1 MTLPPLKLRI
11 LVVSLFA
18 TSFLGAL
25 DHTIVSTSL
34 STIAG
39 ELGALQQMSWV
50 VVAYTL
56 AATVSL
62 PVLGKLADTLGPRRV
77 FLASLTT
84 FLLASL
90 ACGFAPDMTW
100 LIVARVVQG
109 LSSAGLQLMS
119 QTIIG
124 AVTSPRE
131 RPRLMSIIGSAFPVA
146 IVVGPLLGG
155 IISDTLG
162 WQWVFWIN
170 VPLGAAALVLAS
182 VAVPHLGER
191 PRGRIDV
198 PGALTFTTAMVA
210 LVLAVTWFPDERLRP
225 ASLALLATAVVVF
238 GVFALVERRAQ
249 QPFLPFGIFRN
260 RTVAAG
266 ITLSAVIGIG
276 LFSVVSYIPT
286 FIQMAYRTSA
296 TVSGLVPIA
305 TVLGMLVAS
314 LATGFRASRTGR
326 YRRWTI
332 AGPSVAAAGLVVM
345 AFLPV
350 GLPLWAPM
358 LVMGVVGLGT
368 GAFMNLILAVVQGAV
383 PRGDLGL
390 VTATSGLVRQVGAT
404 VGTAIIGGVIAA
416 GVVALLPAGLNAS
429 TLTPDVAHAASPAV
443 QAQIAAVYQSVMS
456 PVFLAL
462 AGVYAVGVVAA
473 IMFPQGRLS
482 TDTASVEAQLQ
493 PETV

>member
-1 MTLPPLKLRI
+1 
-11 LVVSLFA
+11 
-18 TSFLGAL
+18 
-25 DHTIVSTSL
+25 
-34 STIAG
+34 
-39 ELGALQQMSWV
+39 
-50 VVAYTL
+50 
-56 AATVSL
+56 
-62 PVLGKLADTLGPRRV
+62 
-77 FLASLTT
+77 
-84 FLLASL
+84 
-90 ACGFAPDMTW
+90 
-100 LIVARVVQG
+100 
-109 LSSAGLQLMS
+109 
-119 QTIIG
+119 
-124 AVTSPRE
+124 
-131 RPRLMSIIGSAFPVA
+131 
-146 IVVGPLLGG
+146 
-155 IISDTLG
+155 
-162 WQWVFWIN
+162 
-170 VPLGAAALVLAS
+170 
-182 VAVPHLGER
+182 
-191 PRGRIDV
+191 
-198 PGALTFTTAMVA
+198 
-210 LVLAVTWFPDERLRP
+210 
-225 ASLALLATAVVVF
+225 
-238 GVFALVERRAQ
+238 
-249 QPFLPFGIFRN
+249 
-260 RTVAAG
+260 
-266 ITLSAVIGIG
+266 
-276 LFSVVSYIPT
+276 
-286 FIQMAYRTSA
+286 
-296 TVSGLVPIA
+296 VPIA

-314 LATGFRASRTGR
+314 LATGFRSSRTGR